1 MRVICFARDATCGYG
16 PKTLLS
22 HVVVYFISFA
32 VRWLGRGRVKQ
43 GTGLGSL
50 KVEVFAMPLDEVL
63 LIAANHA
70 PPGCR
75 RIPFEVRVLTMRFKM
90 FKDGDVVGEVE
101 KVAIAKHVGGGKYEY
116 VVEVDGYVFDVY
128 EVVVRDMD
136 GRVIYKKKHDI
147 AMKEGQAMIYK
158 LTMGVS

>member
-1 MRVICFARDATCGYG
+1 MWVTCFAGDAICGYG
-16 PKTLLS
+16 LKMLLS
-22 HVVVYFISFA
+22 HVAVYFTGVV
-32 VRWLGRGRVKQ
+32 VRWLGQGRVKQ
-43 GTGLGSL
+43 RTGLGSL
-50 KVEVFAMPLDEVL
+50 KGEVFAMPSDEVL

-70 PPGCR
+70 PPGSR
-75 RIPFEVRVLTMRFKM
+75 RIPFEARVLTMKFKL

-101 KVAIAKHVGGGKYEY
+101 KIAIAKHIGGGKYEY
-116 VVEVDGYVFDVY
+116 VVEVDGYVFDGY
-128 EVVVRDMD
+128 EVVVRKMD